1 MLYITHLDVNF
12 LEKLHLHLVRLVL
25 SPTDTFEVELGLLHL
40 DDGLLHVSQA
50 DGEDDVFWSLGPDT
64 AGRRN
69 SVMDIKVKIG
79 LS

>member
-1 MLYITHLDVNF
+1 M
-12 LEKLHLHLVRLVL
+12 RLVL

-64 AGRRN
+64 ARMRD
-69 SVMDIKVKIG
+69 SEV
-79 LS
+79 